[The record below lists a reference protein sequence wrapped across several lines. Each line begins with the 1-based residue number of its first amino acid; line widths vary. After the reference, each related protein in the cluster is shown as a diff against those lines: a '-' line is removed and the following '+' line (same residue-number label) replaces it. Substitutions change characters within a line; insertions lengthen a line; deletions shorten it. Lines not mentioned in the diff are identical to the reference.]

1 MNKTIVAKCPFGCMS
16 SKGNGSRILSFKKT
30 HTYHNHIISEHYNEI
45 SIVFLYKINDPM
57 IAYNAIAPNL
67 VKEVDMDL
75 GAEKGKKIKLFLLS
89 TTICIFF
96 I

>member
-1 MNKTIVAKCPFGCMS
+1 
-16 SKGNGSRILSFKKT
+16 
-30 HTYHNHIISEHYNEI
+30 
-45 SIVFLYKINDPM
+45 M

-75 GAEKGKKIKLFLLS
+75 GAEEGKKIKVFLLS
-89 TTICIFF
+89 TTIICNFF

>member
-1 MNKTIVAKCPFGCMS
+1 MNKTIAKCPFGCKS

-30 HTYHNHIISEHYNEI
+30 HTYHNHIISEHYNDI

-75 GAEKGKKIKLFLLS
+75 RAEEGKKIKLFLLS
-89 TTICIFF
+89 TPICNFF